1 MGKMTLKCTCPICG
15 EVHELEADM
24 LIPGVQGVINR
35 PDGRPMVIL
44 DPTKTDRHCKIC
56 AELLVRDCVDAA
68 MHLEVEDE

>member
-1 MGKMTLKCTCPICG
+1 MSKQKLKCTCPICG

-35 PDGRPMVIL
+35 AGETVTIL
-44 DPTKTDRHCKIC
+44 DPTKTERHCDIC
-56 AELLVRDCVDAA
+56 AGLLVRNCVDAA